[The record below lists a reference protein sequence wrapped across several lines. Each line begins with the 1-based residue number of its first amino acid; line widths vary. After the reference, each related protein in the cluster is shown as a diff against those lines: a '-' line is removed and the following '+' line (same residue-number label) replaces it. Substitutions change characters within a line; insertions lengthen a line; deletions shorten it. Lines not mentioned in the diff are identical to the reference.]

1 VYGQNGDTLICILGI
16 LFGYLLGSLLP
27 AYFFGQLKKIDIT
40 KVGTRNPGTINS
52 YKALGVSAAIPT
64 AIFDCLKGVIAILF
78 AQSIGASFACVQAAG
93 VAAIAGHVF
102 PFYLKFR
109 GGQGVAAAVGI
120 LIFYLAIYIRTE
132 GSFLYILGFLS
143 AIFLLFYYVTKKGAL
158 TRMIVFPVLCY
169 AAFAWNPYFPYN
181 YWLLVIVAHTELI
194 AIINTRKSRLLRIE
208 DATFKTHWW
217 RVALRPCAVIFVI
230 LYLFW
235 VQRTLLV
242 FVGSVALVFITV
254 DIVRFILQQANELF
268 TVRIKHF
275 LKQGESRRFSS
286 MTMFLVAAFII
297 ILVFKKDIAMA
308 ALTFL
313 IFGDIFSKLLG
324 LGFGRHKLFEKTV
337 EGSIAYLGGVLIC
350 AFILYSSLHMP
361 ILMLLAGAVAA
372 TIAEFMPLGIDDNF
386 TVGIVSGAV
395 MTVVRTFSA

>member
-1 VYGQNGDTLICILGI
+1 
-16 LFGYLLGSLLP
+16 
-27 AYFFGQLKKIDIT
+27 
-40 KVGTRNPGTINS
+40 
-52 YKALGVSAAIPT
+52 
-64 AIFDCLKGVIAILF
+64 
-78 AQSIGASFACVQAAG
+78 
-93 VAAIAGHVF
+93 
-102 PFYLKFR
+102 
-109 GGQGVAAAVGI
+109 
-120 LIFYLAIYIRTE
+120 
-132 GSFLYILGFLS
+132 
-143 AIFLLFYYVTKKGAL
+143 
-158 TRMIVFPVLCY
+158 
-169 AAFAWNPYFPYN
+169 
-181 YWLLVIVAHTELI
+181 LI